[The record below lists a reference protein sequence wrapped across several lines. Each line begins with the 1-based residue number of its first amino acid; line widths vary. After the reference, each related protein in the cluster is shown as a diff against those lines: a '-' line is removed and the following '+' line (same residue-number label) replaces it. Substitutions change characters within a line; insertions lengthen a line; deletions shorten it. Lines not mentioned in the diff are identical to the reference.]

1 MCWRPPISK
10 RPYTLFPYTTLFR
23 SNSQQDAKQVTWL
36 APARLFSRSSTR
48 NNRNAFASAGGALQ
62 FDMLP
67 VQAPTSAVTL
77 SMGGADFD
85 IAPAIAKW
93 MPREKH
99 TVKVPLS
106 CFVERGAD
114 LGGVDVPFSVE
125 AAAPFAASFT
135 SIKIVAGAGEDADE
149 IGRAPV

>member
-23 SNSQQDAKQVTWL
+23 SNSQQDAKQVTWR

-48 NNRNAFASAGGALQ
+48 NNLNAFASAGGALQ
-62 FDMLP
+62 FDMVP

-77 SMGGADFD
+77 SMGGADVD

-93 MPREKH
+93 ASGEKH
-99 TVKVPLS
+99 TGKVPLS
-106 CFVERGAD
+106 CCLARGAD
-114 LGGVDVPFSVE
+114 LGGVEVRS
-125 AAAPFAASFT
+125 
-135 SIKIVAGAGEDADE
+135 AGRRVGKGGVSTCRSRWAREKYK
-149 IGRAPV
+149 

>member
-1 MCWRPPISK
+1 MCLFFFVFFFFKQKTAYEMRIS
-10 RPYTLFPYTTLFR
+10 
-23 SNSQQDAKQVTWL
+23 DW
-36 APARLFSRSSTR
+36 SSDVCSSDL
-48 NNRNAFASAGGALQ
+48 NAFASAGGALQ
-62 FDMLP
+62 FDMVP

-135 SIKIVAGAGEDADE
+135 SIKIVAGAGEDADALDC
-149 IGRAPV
+149 GPTD